1 LFSDLDLARRL
12 ERTEAHAGARFVE
25 ARAKVFPQSGARWIE
40 VAGTYAMYDG
50 ATSAATQTFG
60 LGLSETF
67 TSGDLDSIEGFFK
80 SLDAPVFHEVS
91 PLAGLSIMDLLIDRG
106 YRPVEL
112 TSVMFREISTNMD
125 PLTPRSN
132 RIRVRLIG
140 ENEHDQ
146 WANTMSEG
154 WSDIADLSG
163 LFAEMGKVRACTQD
177 AFSFLAELD
186 GKPIAAGGLNI
197 CEDVALLA
205 GACTISE
212 GRNKGAQFAL
222 LDDRLRYAASKGCNL
237 AMVCAA
243 PGGRSQ
249 RNAERNGFRIAY
261 TRIKWRLSKETE

>member
-12 ERTEAHAGARFVE
+12 EITEAHAGARFVE
-25 ARAKVFPQSGARWIE
+25 ARAKVLPQSGARWID

-67 TSGDLDSIEGFFK
+67 TSGDLDSIEAFFK
-80 SLDAPVFHEVS
+80 GFGAPVFHEVS
-91 PLAGLSIMDLLIDRG
+91 PLAGLPVMDLLIDRG

-112 TSVMFREISTNMD
+112 TSVMYRDIFRDMNR
-125 PLTPRSN
+125 LTTRN
-132 RIRVRLIG
+132 NQIRVRLIG
-140 ENEHDQ
+140 ENEHDL
-146 WANTMSEG
+146 WAMTMAEG
-154 WSDIADLSG
+154 WSDIADLSA
-163 LFAEMGKVRACTQD
+163 LFTEMGKIRACTED

-197 CEDVALLA
+197 RKDVALLA

-212 GRNKGAQFAL
+212 GRNQGAQFEL
-222 LDDRLRYAASKGCNL
+222 LDCRLRYAASQGCTL
-237 AMVCAA
+237 AMMCAE

-261 TRIKWRLSKETE
+261 TRIK